1 MSDIISYTIN
11 RTFLQKETALKENSI
26 EFKVWGINALFTNP
40 ITKIGGEKCTYL
52 VPTYEALKG
61 ITQSI
66 YWKPTIVWII
76 DKVRIMNKIR
86 TESKNVK
93 PLKYNGG
100 NDLSIYTYLCG
111 KIDFENPDKTEFVE
125 YQVKAHFEWNMQRP
139 DLEGDRNED
148 KHFNI
153 AKRSLAKGGRRDIF
167 LGARECYGYVEP
179 CKFGEGE
186 SFYDND
192 GEFSFGMMFHG
203 FDYPTENPTE
213 KLTARFWNAKMN
225 NGIIEFP
232 RPETCII
239 KREIR
244 NYSAKKPTVKSVES
258 ED

>member
-1 MSDIISYTIN
+1 MKD
-11 RTFLQKETALKENSI
+11 NSI
-26 EFKVWGINALFTNP
+26 EFKVWGTNALFTDP
-40 ITKIGGEKCTYL
+40 ITKIGGEKSTYQI
-52 VPTYEALKG
+52 PTYEALKG

-66 YWKPTIVWII
+66 YWKPTIVWVI
-76 DKVRIMNKIR
+76 DKVRVVNKIR

-93 PLKYNGG
+93 PFIYDGLKGKH
-100 NDLSIYTYLCG
+100 DLSIYTYLR
-111 KIDFENPDKTEFVE
+111 DVE

-148 KHFNI
+148 KHFDI

-232 RPETCII
+232 RPESCTI

>member
-1 MSDIISYTIN
+1 M
-11 RTFLQKETALKENSI
+11 KENSI
-26 EFKVWGINALFTNP
+26 EYRVWGSNALFTDP
-40 ITKIGGEKCTYL
+40 ITKIGGEKSTYQI
-52 VPTYEALKG
+52 PTYEALKG

-66 YWKPTIVWII
+66 YWKPTIVWVI
-76 DKVRIMNKIR
+76 DKVRIINKIR

-93 PLKYNGG
+93 PICYSGG
-100 NDLSIYTYLCG
+100 NDLSIYTYLR
-111 KIDFENPDKTEFVE
+111 DVE

-148 KHFNI
+148 KHFDI

-225 NGIIEFP
+225 NGIMDFP
-232 RPETCII
+232 RPETCTV

-244 NYSAKKPTVKSVES
+244 NYSAKKPTVKNVES

>member
-1 MSDIISYTIN
+1 M
-11 RTFLQKETALKENSI
+11 KENSI
-26 EFKVWGINALFTNP
+26 EYRVWGSNALFTDP
-40 ITKIGGEKCTYL
+40 ITKIGGEKSTYQI
-52 VPTYEALKG
+52 PTYEALKG

-66 YWKPTIVWII
+66 YWKPTIVWVI
-76 DKVRIMNKIR
+76 DKVRIINKIR

-93 PLKYNGG
+93 PICYSGG
-100 NDLSIYTYLCG
+100 NDLSIYTYLR
-111 KIDFENPDKTEFVE
+111 DVE

-148 KHFNI
+148 KHFDI

-225 NGIIEFP
+225 NGIIDFP
-232 RPETCII
+232 CPETCTV

-244 NYSAKKPTVKSVES
+244 NYSAKKPTVKNVES

>member
-1 MSDIISYTIN
+1 M
-11 RTFLQKETALKENSI
+11 KENSI
-26 EFKVWGINALFTNP
+26 EYRVWGINALFTDP
-40 ITKIGGEKCTYL
+40 ITKIGGEKSTYQI
-52 VPTYEALKG
+52 PTYEAIKG

-66 YWKPTIVWII
+66 YWKPTIVWVI
-76 DKVRIMNKIR
+76 DKVRIIRKIR

-93 PLKYNGG
+93 PICFSGG
-100 NDLSIYTYLCG
+100 NDISIYTYLR
-111 KIDFENPDKTEFVE
+111 DVE

-148 KHFNI
+148 KHFDI

-203 FDYPTENPTE
+203 FNYPTENPTE

-225 NGIIEFP
+225 NGIIDFP
-232 RPETCII
+232 RPETCTI

-244 NYSAKKPTVKSVES
+244 NYSAKKPAVKSVES